1 MNPHDADVPDKADA
15 ALDALLEAAHD
26 EVLIAISQQAPEQ
39 PDYLDAR
46 LDARL
51 QAAND
56 ELLDALR
63 TLDSSGV
70 FGPIAAARV
79 APPN

>member
-1 MNPHDADVPDKADA
+1 MTPENAGMPDKADA
-15 ALDALLEAAHD
+15 ALDALLEASQD
-26 EVLIAISQQAPEQ
+26 EVLVAISQQATEQ
-39 PDYLDAR
+39 PDYLDAL

-56 ELLDALR
+56 ELLHVLKGY
-63 TLDSSGV
+63 DSV